1 MTSLSG
7 LKSVC
12 AAVLVISAGWIGV
25 ARAAPPTVQPSP
37 GYDRALAESRKAQ
50 VEAPVISVAPPPPPP
65 VRPTQR
71 RKVRRP

>member
-1 MTSLSG
+1 MTSPSG
-7 LKSVC
+7 LKSVF
-12 AAVLVISAGWIGV
+12 AAVLVISAGALTV

-37 GYDRALAESRKAQ
+37 GYDRALAESRKARM
-50 VEAPVISVAPPPPPP
+50 ETPVIVPPPPP